1 MTRVNLIVPILLCSL
16 YWLQAQIDAK
26 KYNYNFDINE
36 LQCTGNQTHEKVLL
50 SGYRP
55 MFNSDNKRDY
65 SDIMLKKLYTLQ
77 DFLDNRAPYVTVGM
91 DPKLKIPYGKSI
103 CIPELNI
110 HFRRNIKLQVR
121 DTHEDLT
128 GGGYRRVDICVRTQ
142 ADSFDDIVNLL
153 EASVVF

>member
-1 MTRVNLIVPILLCSL
+1 MEHTKLIVILLCSL
-16 YWLQAQIDAK
+16 ILLETEIECK
-26 KYNYNFDINE
+26 KYNYDFDLNE
-36 LQCTGNQTHEKVLL
+36 LQCTGNKTYEKVVL

-55 MFNSDNKRDY
+55 MFSSDNKRDY
-65 SDIMLKKLYTLQ
+65 SDILHKKLYTLQ

-91 DPKLKIPYGKSI
+91 DPKLNIPYGRSI